1 MKKENVFGALALSLM
16 MTSCATI
23 FSGSTKNVRFT
34 SNPSSAAIFI
44 DEVEI
49 GKTPIELMLT
59 RKDEHSVEMKLDGYQ
74 TYHTR
79 LTKTLNPWC
88 IANVFIGGVIGLIVD
103 ASTGAMYDLSP
114 GVINAEMNNSTDIQP
129 VVNEQITTAKVERTK
144 DQLNIGDNVKFYNY
158 SFNDYIDG
166 VVKEIKDKSILI
178 EYKSFGKM
186 KTVEISKSDIKKI

>member
-1 MKKENVFGALALSLM
+1 MKKENVFGVLALSM
-16 MTSCATI
+16 MITSCATI
-23 FSGSTKNVRFT
+23 FSGSTKIVRFS

-44 DEVEI
+44 DEIEV
-49 GKTPIELMLT
+49 GKTPFEMLLT
-59 RKDEHSVEMKLDGYQ
+59 RMDEHSVEMKLDGYQ

-114 GVINAEMNNSTDIQP
+114 GIINAEMNNGTDIQP
-129 VVNEQITTAKVERTK
+129 VVNEQSITTKVERTK

-186 KTVEISKSDIKKI
+186 KTVEISKSDIKRI